1 MAGLSSPPSTPRSRW
16 RAGWWHVV
24 FLVLDLPVGLVAVGV
39 AVLVVTGVSTLPLA
53 FVGALILV
61 PTLWFAELFGWAE
74 RVRLEAFLG
83 IRIEAPA
90 AVTHPTSWRRLLLD
104 RTRWRATAY
113 ASICALWATFI
124 GAVVMSVLGA
134 CLPLLATPFLPS
146 MAPPGGIR
154 ILPWLTV
161 PLGTGTWLLAA
172 TAGLVLAVAPLVAG
186 RLTCVD
192 VALARWLLGP
202 DTRDQIAALAT
213 RVDTLTEDRAATVD
227 SVEEER
233 RRIERDLHDGPQ
245 QRLVSI
251 AMDLGMARE
260 WLDEDPARA
269 KVLLDSAHS
278 ASKEAITEIRNVAR
292 GIAPPVLTDRGLDA
306 AISALAA
313 RTSVPVTVD
322 IEGVGRLDPTTE
334 AIAYF
339 CVSECLTNVVKH
351 ADAAA
356 VTVRLRQQGAD
367 LVVRVSDNG
376 RGGADPAGGTGLT
389 GLRQRVRA
397 VDGSLTVDSP
407 PGGPTVVTASLPHR
421 IRRPS

>member
-1 MAGLSSPPSTPRSRW
+1 MTGLSSTPSPPRSRW

-24 FLVLDLPVGLVAVGV
+24 FLVLDMPVGLVALGIV
-39 AVLVVTGVSTLPLA
+39 VLVITGVSTLPLA

-61 PTLWFAELFGWAE
+61 PTLWFAELFGQAE

-83 IRIEAPA
+83 VRIDPPNAQQH
-90 AVTHPTSWRRLLLD
+90 TTSWRRLLLD
-104 RTRWRATAY
+104 RARWRATAY
-113 ASICALWATFI
+113 AAICSLWATFI

-134 CLPLLATPFLPS
+134 CLPILLTAFLPGI
-146 MAPPGGIR
+146 APPGGIR
-154 ILPWLTV
+154 LLPWVRV
-161 PLGTGTWLLAA
+161 PAGADTWLLAGM
-172 TAGLVLAVAPLVAG
+172 AGLVLVLAPLVAG

-202 DTRDQIAALAT
+202 DPRDAIAALAS

-251 AMDLGMARE
+251 AMDLGRARE
-260 WLDEDPARA
+260 WLDEDPAHARA
-269 KVLLDSAHS
+269 LLDSAHT
-278 ASKEAITEIRNVAR
+278 ASKEAIAEIRNVAR

-306 AISALAA
+306 ALSALAA
-313 RTSVPVTVD
+313 RSSVPVTVD

-351 ADAAA
+351 ADATA
-356 VTVRLRQQGAD
+356 VAVSLRRAGTD
-367 LVVRVSDNG
+367 LVVRVSDDG
-376 RGGADPAGGTGLT
+376 CGGADPAGGTGLT

-397 VDGSLTVDSP
+397 VDGNLSVDSP
-407 PGGPTVVTASLPHR
+407 PGGPTVVTANLPHR
-421 IRRPS
+421 TRRPS

>member
-1 MAGLSSPPSTPRSRW
+1 MTGLSSTPSPPRSRW

-24 FLVLDLPVGLVAVGV
+24 FLVLDMPVGLIAIGIV
-39 AVLVVTGVSTLPLA
+39 VLVVTGASTAPLA
-53 FVGALILV
+53 LVGLAILV
-61 PTLWFAELFGWAE
+61 PTLWFAEFFGRAE
-74 RVRLEAFLG
+74 RVRIAAFLG
-83 IRIEAPA
+83 VQIDP
-90 AVTHPTSWRRLLLD
+90 PTEPNHGTWWRRHLLD
-104 RTRWRATAY
+104 RARWRATAY
-113 ASICALWATFI
+113 AAICSLWATVI

-134 CLPLLATPFLPS
+134 SFPLLLTLLLPGI
-146 MAPPGGIR
+146 APPGGIR
-154 ILPWLTV
+154 VLPWLRV
-161 PLGTGTWLLAA
+161 PPGAGIWLLASM
-172 TAGLVLAVAPLVAG
+172 AGLVLVLAPVVAPK
-186 RLTCVD
+186 LTSVD

-202 DTRDQIAALAT
+202 DPRDAIAALAS

-260 WLDEDPARA
+260 WLDQDPAHA
-269 KVLLDSAHS
+269 KSLLDSAHT
-278 ASKEAITEIRNVAR
+278 ASKEAIVEIRNVAR

-313 RTSVPVTVD
+313 RSSVPVTVA

-351 ADAAA
+351 ADAQA
-356 VTVRLRQQGAD
+356 VTVSLRRAGTD
-367 LVVRVSDNG
+367 LVVRVSDDG

-397 VDGSLTVDSP
+397 VDGNLSVDSP
-407 PGGPTVVTASLPHR
+407 PGGPTVVTATLPHR
-421 IRRPS
+421 TRRPS